1 MQRVAAENKRPME
14 ARAAIKVDEKWRWE
28 ILIRLIEREQ
38 SSKIGQDFWN
48 FLLAPDSAIEQRVL
62 NSFYH

>member
-1 MQRVAAENKRPME
+1 ME

-38 SSKIGQDFWN
+38 SSKIGQR
-48 FLLAPDSAIEQRVL
+48 FLELFTGARFGDTAAGSEQL
-62 NSFYH
+62 LPLIK